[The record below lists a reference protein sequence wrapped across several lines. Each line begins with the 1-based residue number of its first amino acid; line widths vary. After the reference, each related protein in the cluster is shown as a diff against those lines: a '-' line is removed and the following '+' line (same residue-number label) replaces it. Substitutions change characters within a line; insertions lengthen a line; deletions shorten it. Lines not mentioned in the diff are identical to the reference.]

1 MPLLANKAK
10 ELPERSEDLGQ
21 SERSAD
27 VLRQFDDDPLRTADI
42 TESVAVLVAL
52 QFSDEFSAAGSQ
64 AGDYGID
71 VFDRECDVSDT
82 EPVRRRVAVATLGR
96 RRVEFRQF
104 ESSVAVRG
112 LQHRDIC
119 PDAFESYNAIHP
131 ASLDPPLS
139 LKLKAKFDEEFCGC
153 REIINHDAD
162 VLHPFDLR
170 WLRLFGQVFRVL
182 SGKIVQ
188 SSSWRWE
195 CENRFHRFQ
204 GLVGRAENSTIVFR
218 AFHMTGIST
227 ACFVA
232 R

>member
-1 MPLLANKAK
+1 MKTMTCKQLGGPCDLAHHG
-10 ELPERSEDLGQ
+10 D
-21 SERSAD
+21 SAD
-27 VLRQFDDDPLRTADI
+27 
-42 TESVAVLVAL
+42 
-52 QFSDEFSAAGSQ
+52 
-64 AGDYGID
+64 
-71 VFDRECDVSDT
+71 
-82 EPVRRRVAVATLGR
+82 
-96 RRVEFRQF
+96 
-104 ESSVAVRG
+104 
-112 LQHRDIC
+112 
-119 PDAFESYNAIHP
+119 
-131 ASLDPPLS
+131 
-139 LKLKAKFDEEFCGC
+139 
-153 REIINHDAD
+153 EIINHDAD